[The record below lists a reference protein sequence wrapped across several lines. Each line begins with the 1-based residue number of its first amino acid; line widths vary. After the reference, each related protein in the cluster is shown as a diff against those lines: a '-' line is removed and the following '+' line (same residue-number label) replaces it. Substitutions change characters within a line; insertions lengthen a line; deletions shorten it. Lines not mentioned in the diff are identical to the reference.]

1 MSNNDVTY
9 RVNLKID
16 GDDII
21 GTVTKSLDKMTES
34 TRQATKS
41 FGDCYKALFS
51 ISQVADGL
59 SVLEQGFNN
68 LLTPGASLN
77 ANMLELSAITGVT
90 GEGLKAIEKAARDT
104 AKTFGTSAVDN
115 VEAYKMM
122 LSQLSPEI
130 ANNSEAMKLMGENA
144 NILSKQMGGD
154 TVAATEVLN
163 TSLNQFGVSMDD
175 PIAAAK
181 VMADMMNVMSA
192 AAQNGSAEL
201 PQIKQALEQVGM
213 VAKTTGLSF
222 AETNAY
228 IQLLDQAGKKG
239 SEGGVALRNVLTTL
253 SEGRFTSKLAAEG
266 LQQAGISVDYLADS
280 SIPLHERLKTLRKI
294 QGDTALMTKVFGK
307 ENMAAAIAMI
317 NTADEAEAMSKAI
330 VGTNSAVEQA
340 EVIMKGH
347 NERMSRYKAKIE
359 DLKIG
364 FFNLTEAYSPYIKSF
379 FSGISAMGQSVVAIN
394 ALITAIQALNIKK
407 TWDTIVSVINTR
419 ALQQNTFQR
428 LRMGVASNIAAMQM
442 RSINL
447 QMGLGAI
454 LARIQASGIRSVAI
468 AFGQAT
474 LGATAFQIALDALG
488 IGLILLAV
496 AGLVAGL
503 QHLYHNSRKFR
514 EILGGIG
521 GAGKAIFHNIGVYA
535 DRLWHLF
542 LKPIAT
548 MIFNIYKSA
557 FLGTW
562 EVVKMVW
569 NGIRSAILWA
579 WNSVIKP
586 VAGFILN
593 VYRNAFLTIWNT
605 VKAVFSWIVSLIS
618 RVWNWIK
625 TTFSTFAGWIQST
638 IIDPIYNAVSQ
649 VWNWLTGLFDTI
661 VDKLGEITAPIK
673 ALWNSLFSSEGTV
686 SVKAEYDKGKEA
698 GGKSFDKEQE
708 AKKQGQAS
716 GKPQEV
722 KIVDDSHKAVFDV
735 ANGNKSIATPTIGGV
750 AAEKTKGTKSG
761 GVGGTDS
768 GDSGNKV
775 RNLTVGKMVENLN
788 IYTQK
793 GGISESKEQLIQA
806 VKEIFATAVADFAG
820 ADRNA
825 TTA

>member
-1 MSNNDVTY
+1 MSNNVTY
-9 RVNLKID
+9 QVNLKVVGED
-16 GDDII
+16 VI
-21 GTVTKSLDKMTES
+21 GTVTKSIEKMTES
-34 TRQATKS
+34 TRQATKT
-41 FGDCYKALFS
+41 FGDCYKALLS
-51 ISQVADGL
+51 ISQVAEGL
-59 SVLEQGFNN
+59 GVLEQGFSN
-68 LLTPGASLN
+68 LMQTGASLN

-90 GEGLKAIEKAARDT
+90 GNGLKAIEKAARET

-130 ANNSEAMKLMGENA
+130 ANNAEAMKMMGENA

-181 VMADMMNVMSA
+181 IMADMMNVMSA
-192 AAQNGSAEL
+192 AAQQGSAEL

-266 LQQAGISVDYLADS
+266 LKQAGISVDYLADS

-340 EVIMKGH
+340 DVIMGGY
-347 NERMSRYKAKIE
+347 NEKINRAKAWID

-364 FFNLTEAYSPYIKSF
+364 FFNLTENIAPIIQGF
-379 FSGISAMGQSVVAIN
+379 FSVFSATGQSVQAIN
-394 ALITAIQALNIKK
+394 ALITAYNALNIRLFLN
-407 TWDTIVSVINTR
+407 TIRTK
-419 ALQQNTFQR
+419 ALAVWTGIGSIANRGF
-428 LRMGVASNIAAMQM
+428 ASSLNAVRNSA
-442 RSINL
+442 
-447 QMGLGAI
+447 
-454 LARIQASGIRSVAI
+454 
-468 AFGQAT
+468 
-474 LGATAFQIALDALG
+474 LGATLATRGFSSAILNIPVLGWIVAAIMAIVGAF
-488 IGLILLAV
+488 ILLWE
-496 AGLVAGL
+496 
-503 QHLYHNSRKFR
+503 HSRKFR
-514 EILGGIG
+514 KILFGIWEV
-521 GAGKAIFHNIGVYA
+521 AKATFHNIGVYA
-535 DRLWHLF
+535 TRLWGMV

-548 MIFNIYKSA
+548 AYWNLYKWIFSKV
-557 FLGTW
+557 W
-562 EVVKMVW
+562 EIAKMAW
-569 NGIRSAILWA
+569 KGITSAISWA

-586 VAGFILN
+586 VAGFIFN
-593 VYRNAFLTIWNT
+593 VYKRAFVTIWNV
-605 VKAVFSWIVSLIS
+605 VKMVFNWIVNLIS
-618 RVWNWIK
+618 KVWNWIK
-625 TTFSTFAGWIQST
+625 TTFSEFASWLQT
-638 IIDPIYNAVSQ
+638 TLIDPIYEAFSK
-649 VWNWLTGLFDTI
+649 VWDWLNNLFGGI
-661 VDKLGEITAPIK
+661 VDKLGSLAQPIK
-673 ALWNSLFSSEGTV
+673 DLWNSIFSSEGTIN
-686 SVKAEYDKGKEA
+686 VKTAYEKGEKKGGESFDRDQKA
-698 GGKSFDKEQE
+698 KQGKSD
-708 AKKQGQAS
+708 
-716 GKPQEV
+716 KPQEV
-722 KIVDDSHKAVFDV
+722 KVVDDQSHKNIFDV
-735 ANGNKSIATPTIGGV
+735 GQGLKGSTGTIGGV
-750 AAEKTKGTKSG
+750 AAEKTKKKKARKGSSDG
-761 GVGGTDS
+761 ES
-768 GDSGNKV
+768 DSGNKV

-793 GGISESKEQLIQA
+793 GTVGESKEQILQA
-806 VKEIFATAVADFAG
+806 IKEIFGTAVSDFAG
-820 ADRNA
+820 ADRHA

>member
-1 MSNNDVTY
+1 MSNNVTY
-9 RVNLKID
+9 QVNLKVVGED
-16 GDDII
+16 VI
-21 GTVTKSLDKMTES
+21 GTVTKSIEKMTES
-34 TRQATKS
+34 TRQATKT
-41 FGDCYKALFS
+41 FGDCYKALLS
-51 ISQVADGL
+51 ISQVAEGL
-59 SVLEQGFNN
+59 GVLEQGFSN
-68 LLTPGASLN
+68 LMQTGASLN

-90 GEGLKAIEKAARDT
+90 GNGLKAIEKAARET

-130 ANNSEAMKLMGENA
+130 ANNAEAMKMMGENA

-181 VMADMMNVMSA
+181 IMADMMNVMSA
-192 AAQNGSAEL
+192 AAQQGSAEL

-266 LQQAGISVDYLADS
+266 LKQAGISVDYLADS

-340 EVIMKGH
+340 DVIMGGY
-347 NERMSRYKAKIE
+347 NEKINRAKAWID

-364 FFNLTEAYSPYIKSF
+364 FFNLTENIAPIIQGF
-379 FSGISAMGQSVVAIN
+379 FSVFSATGQSVQAIN
-394 ALITAIQALNIKK
+394 ALITAYNALNIRLFLN
-407 TWDTIVSVINTR
+407 TIRTK
-419 ALQQNTFQR
+419 ALAVWTGIGSIANRGF
-428 LRMGVASNIAAMQM
+428 ASSLN
-442 RSINL
+442 
-447 QMGLGAI
+447 AI
-454 LARIQASGIRSVAI
+454 RNSA
-468 AFGQAT
+468 
-474 LGATAFQIALDALG
+474 LGATLATRGFSLAILNIPVLGWIVAAIMAIVGAF
-488 IGLILLAV
+488 ILLWE
-496 AGLVAGL
+496 
-503 QHLYHNSRKFR
+503 HSRKFR
-514 EILGGIG
+514 EILFGIWEV
-521 GAGKAIFHNIGVYA
+521 AKATFHNIGVYVT
-535 DRLWHLF
+535 RLWSMV

-548 MIFNIYKSA
+548 AYWNLYKWIFSKV
-557 FLGTW
+557 W
-562 EVVKMVW
+562 EIAKMAW
-569 NGIRSAILWA
+569 KGITSVISWA

-586 VAGFILN
+586 VAGFIFN
-593 VYRNAFLTIWNT
+593 VYKRAFVTIWNV
-605 VKAVFSWIVSLIS
+605 VKMVFNWIVNLIS
-618 RVWNWIK
+618 KVWNWIK
-625 TTFSTFAGWIQST
+625 TTFSEFASWLQT
-638 IIDPIYNAVSQ
+638 TLIDPIYEAFSK
-649 VWNWLTGLFDTI
+649 VWDWLDNLFGGI
-661 VDKLGEITAPIK
+661 VDKLGSLAQPIK
-673 ALWNSLFSSEGTV
+673 DLWNSIFSSEGTIN
-686 SVKAEYDKGKEA
+686 VKTAYEKGEKKGGESFDRDQKA
-698 GGKSFDKEQE
+698 KQGKSD
-708 AKKQGQAS
+708 
-716 GKPQEV
+716 KPQEV
-722 KIVDDSHKAVFDV
+722 KVVDDQSHKNIFDV
-735 ANGNKSIATPTIGGV
+735 GQGLKGSTGTIGGV
-750 AAEKTKGTKSG
+750 AAEKTKKKKGRKGSG
-761 GVGGTDS
+761 DGES
-768 GDSGNKV
+768 DSGNKV

-793 GGISESKEQLIQA
+793 GTVGESKEQILQA
-806 VKEIFATAVADFAG
+806 IKEIFGTAVSDFAG
-820 ADRNA
+820 ADRHA

>member
-1 MSNNDVTY
+1 MSNNVTY
-9 RVNLKID
+9 QVNLKVVGED
-16 GDDII
+16 VI
-21 GTVTKSLDKMTES
+21 GTVTKSIEKMTES
-34 TRQATKS
+34 TRQATKT
-41 FGDCYKALFS
+41 FGDCYKALLS
-51 ISQVADGL
+51 ISQVAEGL
-59 SVLEQGFNN
+59 GVLEQGFSN
-68 LLTPGASLN
+68 LMQTGASLN

-90 GEGLKAIEKAARDT
+90 GNGLKAIEKAARET

-130 ANNSEAMKLMGENA
+130 ANNAEAMKMMGENA

-181 VMADMMNVMSA
+181 IMADMMNVMSA
-192 AAQNGSAEL
+192 AAQQGSAEL

-266 LQQAGISVDYLADS
+266 LKQAGISVDYLADS

-340 EVIMKGH
+340 DVIMGGY
-347 NERMSRYKAKIE
+347 NEKINRAKAWID

-364 FFNLTEAYSPYIKSF
+364 FFNLTENIAPIIQGF
-379 FSGISAMGQSVVAIN
+379 FSVFSATGQSVQAIN
-394 ALITAIQALNIKK
+394 ALITAYNALNIRLFLN
-407 TWDTIVSVINTR
+407 TIRTK
-419 ALQQNTFQR
+419 ALAVWTGIGSIANRGF
-428 LRMGVASNIAAMQM
+428 ASSLNAVRNSA
-442 RSINL
+442 
-447 QMGLGAI
+447 
-454 LARIQASGIRSVAI
+454 
-468 AFGQAT
+468 
-474 LGATAFQIALDALG
+474 LGATLATRGFSLAILNIPVLGWIVAAIMAIVGAF
-488 IGLILLAV
+488 ILLWE
-496 AGLVAGL
+496 
-503 QHLYHNSRKFR
+503 HSRKFR
-514 EILGGIG
+514 EILFGIWEV
-521 GAGKAIFHNIGVYA
+521 AKATFHNIGVYA
-535 DRLWHLF
+535 TRLWGMV

-548 MIFNIYKSA
+548 AYWNLYKWIFSKV
-557 FLGTW
+557 W
-562 EVVKMVW
+562 EIAKMAW
-569 NGIRSAILWA
+569 KGITSAISWA

-586 VAGFILN
+586 VAGFIFN
-593 VYRNAFLTIWNT
+593 VYKRAFVTIWNVVKT
-605 VKAVFSWIVSLIS
+605 VFNWIVNLIS
-618 RVWNWIK
+618 KVWNWIK
-625 TTFSTFAGWIQST
+625 TTFSEFASWLQT
-638 IIDPIYNAVSQ
+638 TLIDPIYEAFSK
-649 VWNWLTGLFDTI
+649 VWDWLNNLFGGI
-661 VDKLGEITAPIK
+661 VDKLGSLAQPIK
-673 ALWNSLFSSEGTV
+673 DLWNSIFSSEGTIN
-686 SVKAEYDKGKEA
+686 VKTAYEKGEKKGGESFDRDQKA
-698 GGKSFDKEQE
+698 KQGKSD
-708 AKKQGQAS
+708 
-716 GKPQEV
+716 KPQEV
-722 KIVDDSHKAVFDV
+722 KVVDDQSHKNIFDV
-735 ANGNKSIATPTIGGV
+735 GQGLKGSTGTIGGV
-750 AAEKTKGTKSG
+750 AAEKTKKKKARKG
-761 GVGGTDS
+761 S
-768 GDSGNKV
+768 GDGESDGGNKV

-793 GGISESKEQLIQA
+793 GTVGESKEQILQA
-806 VKEIFATAVADFAG
+806 IKEIFGTAVSDFAG
-820 ADRNA
+820 ADRHA